1 MPDDI
6 KPSGAD
12 PLNLN
17 NFLCFAIYSTGHA
30 FNQLYRPLLD
40 ALQLTYPQYLVM
52 VTLWDRDD
60 VTVKE
65 IGQRLFLES
74 STLTPLLKR
83 LEGLGYLTRTRDAVD
98 ERQVRLR
105 LTEDGRKLRA
115 KALDIPLCIGEAVGL
130 KLAEIQ
136 RLVGEISELRSNIH
150 EAAGKAA

>member
-1 MPDDI
+1 MPDDN

-83 LEGLGYLTRTRDAVD
+83 IEGLGYLTRTRDAVD